1 MNVLIIGAGP
11 SGIVAAKEAIDA
23 GLRPLVLEKSSGIGG
38 VWNQEAGS
46 TWHSMSTNLS
56 KYSCMF
62 SDFPWSF
69 ETDTFP
75 SSNDMLSYLHEYIRH
90 FKLEAYF
97 RFNCSVQDVS
107 QCEDETWDVIY
118 TDETTGMLY
127 TEHVPYVVVAS
138 GIFSRPAFP
147 EGVNQDHPSII
158 HAKQYKSNAPYE
170 GKTVVV
176 VVGSF
181 TGCEIA
187 ANVAQTAANVIH
199 IVSSPH
205 WILKK
210 YLADVPVDIA
220 FYARSSRDGSLKSA
234 QDIPPEAAEKFHNN
248 RKNSFFRSLCEPQL
262 EKQLLPKSDG
272 ENPPFVAI
280 SSEYITALNTGNIAL
295 IVGLRVNSTTENT
308 LLLSDGSTITADNL
322 IFCTGYHAGLEF
334 LSSETKKSIDYQPED
349 LLQPLLLYKTTLHPQ
364 VKNMSF
370 VGLYRGPY
378 FAVIELQARWSMALF
393 SGACSAPT
401 AEQFYAGLELEK
413 SIRTSIPRPQFP
425 HGDYIGLADS
435 LADEIGAV
443 PPLESLKASDPTL
456 YHLLYNN
463 PVIPSHYRLFGL
475 NARPDVARLILDELH
490 QLMLSGNYAIK
501 RPLSTSI
508 AALST
513 MGFLSQQRCA
523 EGEISETTIENT
535 PK

>member
-11 SGIVAAKEAIDA
+11 SGIVSAKEAIDA
-23 GLRPLVLEKSSGIGG
+23 GLIPIVLEKSSGIGG

-46 TWHSMSTNLS
+46 TWRSMSTNLS

-62 SDFPWSF
+62 SDFPWTF

-75 SSNDMLSYLHEYIRH
+75 SSNDMLRYLNEYIQH

-97 RFNCSVQDVS
+97 RFNCSVQEVK
-107 QCEDETWDVIY
+107 QGEEETWDVIY
-118 TDETTGMLY
+118 TDETTGMLC
-127 TEHVPYVVVAS
+127 TENVPYVVVAS
-138 GIFSRPAFP
+138 GIFSKPAFP
-147 EGVNQDHPSII
+147 EGVIQDHPSVI
-158 HAKQYKSNAPYE
+158 HGTQYKSNAPYE

-176 VVGSF
+176 VGGSF

-187 ANVAQTAANVIH
+187 ANVAQTAEKVIH

-210 YLADVPVDIA
+210 YLDDVPVDIA
-220 FYARSSRDGSLKSA
+220 FYTRSSRDASLRSA
-234 QDIPPEAAEKFHNN
+234 QDVPPEAAEKFHNN
-248 RKNSFFRSLCEPQL
+248 RKNSFFRSLCGPQV
-262 EKQLLPKSDG
+262 EKQLIPKSDG

-280 SSEYITALNTGNIAL
+280 SSEYISALNNGNIAL
-295 IVGLRVNSTTENT
+295 IVGLRVNGTTANT
-308 LLLSDGSTITADNL
+308 MLLSDGSTITADTM

-334 LSSETKKSIDYQPED
+334 LSNKIKNSIDYQPED
-349 LLQPLLLYKTTLHPQ
+349 LLQPTLLYKTTLHPE

-393 SGACSAPT
+393 SGACRAPT
-401 AEQFYAGLELEK
+401 EEQFYAGLELEK
-413 SIRTSIPRPQFP
+413 SIRTSMPRPQFP

-435 LADEIGAV
+435 LADEIGV
-443 PPLESLKASDPTL
+443 LPPFERLKESDPIQF
-456 YHLLYNN
+456 HLLYNN

-475 NARPDVARLILDELH
+475 NSRQDVARLILDELQ
-490 QLMLSGNYAIK
+490 QLMVSGNYVIQ

-508 AALST
+508 AALRT

-523 EGEISETTIENT
+523 ETEILETTIENA